1 MPKGIQDSSRREFIK
16 KEKDSSSTERCKC
29 IEARKKSRECIKM
42 TKIIKLGNTR
52 SAKGPKKFIQS
63 RDERPKK
70 KKREKER
77 KKEKEKKRKEA
88 H

>member
-1 MPKGIQDSSRREFIK
+1 MPRIVEGSSKRKFIK
-16 KEKDSSSTERCKC
+16 KRKDSSSIGRCKC

-70 KKREKER
+70 EKEKKEI
-77 KKEKEKKRKEA
+77 KKEKKKRKEA
-88 H
+88 R